1 MKAVA
6 LAHRLDEEIGELT
19 TQVAHPWDLIR
30 SPDGTRG
37 SVPEYQAAD
46 DELVAATHERM
57 SRLIIANDDC
67 FSNSAEE
74 KKRLG
79 YLE

>member
-30 SPDGTRG
+30 SPDGT
-37 SVPEYQAAD
+37 
-46 DELVAATHERM
+46 HERM
-57 SRLIIANDDC
+57 SRLIVDNDDC
-67 FSNSAEE
+67 FSNSLVL
-74 KKRLG
+74 KRRKRLG